1 MEDLSLGRVAALGL
15 MFGSTLAIGWMGA
28 LAARTGWAVH
38 KGGNRRQVRVFLF
51 GK

>member
-1 MEDLSLGRVAALGL
+1 MEDLSLARVAAIGL
-15 MFGSTLAIGWMGA
+15 VFGSTVALGWMGA

-38 KGGNRRQVRVFLF
+38 RGGNRRQVRAFLF